1 MLDVLIRGALVCDG
15 TGAAPFSADAALK
28 DGKIAGLG
36 HFPGAEAALTVD
48 AAGRCLTPGFLDIH
62 RHADAAAFRPG
73 FGAAELAQGLTTIVN
88 GNCGLSAAPLSGP
101 DAGALRQYLL
111 PITGELPDGL
121 PNESMADYLGALARA
136 PLPLNVGMLAGG
148 GTVRASVCGFSDRS
162 PDDGQFRAIRD
173 ALARALADGAL
184 GVSLGLGY
192 APECFYSARELVRA
206 LEPLRGGSA
215 PITVHM
221 RQEGDGMLG
230 ALDEMLA
237 AARELRA
244 PVHISH
250 LKAMGRENWNCYAP
264 EALRHIA
271 RAREE
276 GLDVSCDVY
285 PYTAGSTQ
293 LVHILPPEFLPGG
306 TDAICARLRD
316 PVCRTALAA
325 RLETGS
331 DFENIVHL
339 AGWEGILVTGLRRPQ
354 NAAYENRSLAEIAS
368 MRGETPLDACCGL
381 LAEERCSAT
390 MIDFMA
396 NEGDIST
403 ILRAPFTNVISD
415 ATYPSGGRLHP
426 RVYGT
431 FPRVLERFVRKL
443 NVLTL
448 PEAVA
453 KMTSVPANV
462 LGLRNK
468 GRAAAGCDADLLLF
482 DPAAVRETA
491 TYAEPERLAAGMD
504 YVFVNGRAAVS
515 GGKPTGSLAG
525 RVLRGA

>member
-1 MLDVLIRGALVCDG
+1 
-15 TGAAPFSADAALK
+15 
-28 DGKIAGLG
+28 
-36 HFPGAEAALTVD
+36 
-48 AAGRCLTPGFLDIH
+48 
-62 RHADAAAFRPG
+62 
-73 FGAAELAQGLTTIVN
+73 
-88 GNCGLSAAPLSGP
+88 
-101 DAGALRQYLL
+101 
-111 PITGELPDGL
+111 
-121 PNESMADYLGALARA
+121 
-136 PLPLNVGMLAGG
+136 
-148 GTVRASVCGFSDRS
+148 
-162 PDDGQFRAIRD
+162 
-173 ALARALADGAL
+173 
-184 GVSLGLGY
+184 
-192 APECFYSARELVRA
+192 
-206 LEPLRGGSA
+206 
-215 PITVHM
+215 
-221 RQEGDGMLG
+221 MLG

-390 MIDFMA
+390 MNPIGSRMRLEFNVPSRGLFGYR
-396 NEGDIST
+396 NEFLTDTRGEGIMMGDKTLIAQTRFGAGGTWAGAAENLRHGWSELYVFADGSEGARALCGRGAEEVAELVS
-403 ILRAPFTNVISD
+403 LRALRPAQS
-415 ATYPSGGRLHP
+415 S
-426 RVYGT
+426 
-431 FPRVLERFVRKL
+431 FPTE
-443 NVLTL
+443 
-448 PEAVA
+448 
-453 KMTSVPANV
+453 
-462 LGLRNK
+462 
-468 GRAAAGCDADLLLF
+468 
-482 DPAAVRETA
+482 
-491 TYAEPERLAAGMD
+491 
-504 YVFVNGRAAVS
+504 
-515 GGKPTGSLAG
+515 
-525 RVLRGA
+525 